1 MKPKLKI
8 ASGLTFFSITDEK
21 LSEFY
26 KVEYVNC
33 SQVEGGRKDLGVSF
47 VEQNA
52 DFFCYIHVFIDLCT
66 YVMGKAPFT
75 FNSTSDLSII

>member
-1 MKPKLKI
+1 M
-8 ASGLTFFSITDEK
+8 
-21 LSEFY
+21 
-26 KVEYVNC
+26 
-33 SQVEGGRKDLGVSF
+33 EGGRKDLGVSF

-75 FNSTSDLSII
+75 FNSTSDLSIIW